1 MITVKVVN
9 KGRRIRDRLGS
20 RFLPNEEQ
28 ILEVNP
34 NQYIALKAVRD
45 FEVEIFDNNS
55 DIDSNN
61 VNDIDIAVE
70 NNLGDSEINND
81 HNSNDDLDY
90 YDLTVDEVLKAVEEG
105 KFSVEEVIGLEVAG
119 KNRRTLLDKLE
130 DMK

>member
-45 FEVEIFDNNS
+45 FEVEILDNNS

-61 VNDIDIAVE
+61 ANDIDIAVE

>member
-45 FEVEIFDNNS
+45 FEVEILDNNS